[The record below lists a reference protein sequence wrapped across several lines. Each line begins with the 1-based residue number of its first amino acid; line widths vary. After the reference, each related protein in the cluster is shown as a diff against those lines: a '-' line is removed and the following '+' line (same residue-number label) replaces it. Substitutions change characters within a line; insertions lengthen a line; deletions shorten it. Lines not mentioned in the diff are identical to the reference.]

1 MSIITVALDL
11 AKNVF
16 HIVGINAHG
25 KEIKKCMLQCDF
37 SGAFPHLVFTTIPP
51 GTALLN

>member
-25 KEIKKCMLQCDF
+25 KEIKKCMLQ
-37 SGAFPHLVFTTIPP
+37 VFCSVAAVLRGDGGLCQLSSCP
-51 GTALLN
+51 